1 MSNHFHIKKPYDF
14 VERIK
19 ITNNT
24 ISSFIERVYIVS
36 QMKDL
41 DGRLAVKT
49 ENYIE
54 INHQYGKRLTIRFQG
69 CTNITKAQ
77 KYK

>member
-24 ISSFIERVYIVS
+24 ISSFIERVHIVS

-41 DGRLAVKT
+41 DGGLAVKT
-49 ENYIE
+49 
-54 INHQYGKRLTIRFQG
+54 
-69 CTNITKAQ
+69 
-77 KYK
+77 